1 MKVKFCQKK
10 AGGRPSE
17 NVRESRMDYVMSVV
31 ELLAGLGAFLLGF
44 KFLSDNIEK
53 LAMNKL
59 RGWFDGLAK
68 SKWSRVAGVGI
79 GAGVTAIIQS
89 SSATTV
95 MVVGFVNV
103 GIMSLYQATSVIMGA
118 NIGTT
123 ITAHI
128 ASLQSLDIIGFITI
142 LTCVG
147 VFMDMLSQNERV
159 KTIGLMIAGLGLV
172 FIGLDVMSGAM
183 EIYRENQA
191 IVDFLA
197 AATNPFVLLLVG
209 TLFTALVQ
217 SSSAVT
223 SLIIT
228 MAGQGLLIGGA
239 GTNAV
244 LFLVLGSNIGTCITA
259 ILSSIGANTNAKR
272 ASLIHLMFN
281 VFGTVIFTVFLLA
294 WPGFMRA
301 TLAKWFPDPGRQ
313 IAMFHTFFNV
323 VCTCLFLPFTRV
335 FVKIATKLIRDK
347 KVPEGKSVEE
357 KSASLLD
364 ARFLKTPSIAIAQAN
379 KETAVMAGLAME
391 SLDTAFKA
399 FIEGDESAKD
409 KVEALNKEVS
419 DLGGSIVDYLIRISS
434 EDMLREDEKTV
445 SAIHHATGDILRISE
460 LADNITKYTRN
471 CKRDNIEFSQGVLKS
486 LEQMYEKICDLYES
500 TLEVFDKKDITA
512 IKAVDAVEE
521 EIDADRRTIIDDH
534 IRRLNEGRC
543 KPASSGVFINLV
555 GNLERAADHL
565 TYVAHAFD

>member
-1 MKVKFCQKK
+1 
-10 AGGRPSE
+10 
-17 NVRESRMDYVMSVV
+17 MDYVMSIV

-128 ASLQSLDIIGFITI
+128 ASLQTINFIGFITV

-147 VFMDMLSQNERV
+147 VFMDMLSKNERV
-159 KTIGLMIAGLGLV
+159 KTVGLMIAGLGLV
-172 FIGLDVMSGAM
+172 FLGLDVMSDAM
-183 EIYRENQA
+183 SIYRDNAA
-191 IVDFLA
+191 IKDFLA
-197 AATNPFVLLLVG
+197 SATNPFVLLLVG
-209 TLFTALVQ
+209 TAFTALVQ

-281 VFGTVIFTVFLLA
+281 VFGTIIFSVFLLC
-294 WPGFMRA
+294 WPEFMSA
-301 TLAKWFPDPGRQ
+301 TLAKWFPDAGRQ

-323 VCTCLFLPFTRV
+323 VCTLIFLPFTRV
-335 FVKIATKLIRDK
+335 FVTIATKLIRDK
-347 KVPEGKSVEE
+347 KPRGETAAETAGQT
-357 KSASLLD
+357 LLD

-399 FIEGDESAKD
+399 FIDGDESAKE
-409 KVEALNKEVS
+409 KVEALNHDVAELEK
-419 DLGGSIVDYLIRISS
+419 SIVDYLIKFPR
-434 EDMLREDEKTV
+434 KT
-445 SAIHHATGDILRISE
+445 
-460 LADNITKYTRN
+460 
-471 CKRDNIEFSQGVLKS
+471 
-486 LEQMYEKICDLYES
+486 
-500 TLEVFDKKDITA
+500 
-512 IKAVDAVEE
+512 
-521 EIDADRRTIIDDH
+521 
-534 IRRLNEGRC
+534 
-543 KPASSGVFINLV
+543 
-555 GNLERAADHL
+555 
-565 TYVAHAFD
+565 

>member
-1 MKVKFCQKK
+1 
-10 AGGRPSE
+10 
-17 NVRESRMDYVMSVV
+17 MDYVMSIV

-68 SKWSRVAGVGI
+68 SKWSRVAGVGT

-128 ASLQSLDIIGFITI
+128 ASLQTINFIGFITV

-147 VFMDMLSQNERV
+147 VFMDMLSKNERV
-159 KTIGLMIAGLGLV
+159 KTIGPMIAGLGLV
-172 FIGLDVMSGAM
+172 FLGLDVMSDAM
-183 EIYRENQA
+183 SIYRDNAA
-191 IVDFLA
+191 IKEFLA
-197 AATNPFVLLLVG
+197 SATNPFVLLLVG
-209 TLFTALVQ
+209 TVFTALVQ

-281 VFGTVIFTVFLLA
+281 VFGTIIFSVFLLC
-294 WPGFMRA
+294 WPGFMSA
-301 TLAKWFPDPGRQ
+301 TLAKWFPDAGRQ

-323 VCTCLFLPFTRV
+323 ICTLIFLPFTRV
-335 FVKIATKLIRDK
+335 FVTIATKLIRDK
-347 KVPEGKSVEE
+347 KPRGETAAETAGQT
-357 KSASLLD
+357 LLD
-364 ARFLKTPSIAIAQAN
+364 ARFLKTPTIAIAQAN

-399 FIEGDESAKD
+399 FIDGDESAKE
-409 KVEALNKEVS
+409 KVEALNHDVAELEK
-419 DLGGSIVDYLIRISS
+419 SIVDYLIKISS
-434 EDMLREDEKTV
+434 QDVMREDEKTI

-471 CKRDNIEFSQGVLKS
+471 CKRDNIEFSPGVLKS
-486 LEQMYEKICDLYES
+486 LEKMYDKICDLYAG

-512 IKAVDAVEE
+512 LKSVDATEE
-521 EIDADRRTIIDDH
+521 EIDNDRRAIIDDH
-534 IRRLNEGRC
+534 IKRLNEGKC

>member
-1 MKVKFCQKK
+1 
-10 AGGRPSE
+10 
-17 NVRESRMDYVMSVV
+17 MDYVMSVV

-59 RGWFDGLAK
+59 RGWFDGLSR

-128 ASLQSLDIIGFITI
+128 ASLQTINFIGFITV
-142 LTCVG
+142 LTCIG
-147 VFMDMLSQNERV
+147 VFMDMLSKNERV
-159 KTIGLMIAGLGLV
+159 KTVGLMVAGLGLV
-172 FIGLDVMSGAM
+172 FLGLDVMSDAM
-183 EIYRENQA
+183 SIYRDNDA
-191 IVDFLA
+191 IKSFLA
-197 AATNPFVLLLVG
+197 SATNPFILLLVG
-209 TLFTALVQ
+209 TVFTALVQ

-228 MAGQGLLIGGA
+228 MASQGLLIGGA

-259 ILSSIGANTNAKR
+259 ILSSIGASTNAKR

-281 VFGTVIFTVFLLA
+281 VFGTVIFTVFLLC
-294 WPGFMRA
+294 WPGFMSA
-301 TLAKWFPDPGRQ
+301 TLAKWFPDAGRQ

-323 VCTCLFLPFTRV
+323 VCTLIFLPFTRV
-335 FVKIATKLIRDK
+335 FVKIATKLIRGK
-347 KVPEGKSVEE
+347 KAAEGESVEE

-364 ARFLKTPSIAIAQAN
+364 ERFLKTPSIAIAQAN

-391 SLDTAFKA
+391 SLDTAFRA
-399 FIEGDESAKD
+399 FIDKDESAKD

-419 DLGGSIVDYLIRISS
+419 DLSRSIVGYLIKISS
-434 EDMLREDEKTV
+434 ADVMSEDEKTV

-471 CKRDNIEFSQGVLKS
+471 CKRDNIEFSPGVLKS
-486 LEQMYEKICDLYES
+486 LEQMYGKICDLYTN

-512 IKAVDAVEE
+512 IKAVDAVED
-521 EIDADRRTIIDDH
+521 EIDAARRTIINDH
-534 IRRLNEGRC
+534 IKRLNEGRC

>member
-1 MKVKFCQKK
+1 
-10 AGGRPSE
+10 
-17 NVRESRMDYVMSVV
+17 MDYVMSIV

-128 ASLQSLDIIGFITI
+128 ASLQTINFIGFITV

-147 VFMDMLSQNERV
+147 VFMDMLSKNERV

-172 FIGLDVMSGAM
+172 FLGLDVMSDAM
-183 EIYRENQA
+183 SIYRDNAA
-191 IVDFLA
+191 IKEFLA
-197 AATNPFVLLLVG
+197 SATNPFVLLLVG
-209 TLFTALVQ
+209 TVFTALVQ

-281 VFGTVIFTVFLLA
+281 VFGTIIFSVFLLC
-294 WPGFMRA
+294 WPGFMSA
-301 TLAKWFPDPGRQ
+301 TLAKWFPDAGRQ

-323 VCTCLFLPFTRV
+323 ICTLIFLPFTRV
-335 FVKIATKLIRDK
+335 FVTIASKLIRDK
-347 KVPEGKSVEE
+347 KPRGETAAEPAGQT
-357 KSASLLD
+357 LLD
-364 ARFLKTPSIAIAQAN
+364 ARFLKTPTIAIAQAN

-399 FIEGDESAKD
+399 FIDGDESAKE
-409 KVEALNKEVS
+409 KVEALNHDVAELEK
-419 DLGGSIVDYLIRISS
+419 SIVDYLIKISS
-434 EDMLREDEKTV
+434 QDVMREDEKTI

-471 CKRDNIEFSQGVLKS
+471 CKRDNIEFSPGVLKS
-486 LEQMYEKICDLYES
+486 LEKMYDKICDLYAG

-512 IKAVDAVEE
+512 LKSVDATEE
-521 EIDADRRTIIDDH
+521 EIDNDRRAIIDDH
-534 IRRLNEGRC
+534 IKRLNEGKC

>member
-1 MKVKFCQKK
+1 
-10 AGGRPSE
+10 
-17 NVRESRMDYVMSVV
+17 
-31 ELLAGLGAFLLGF
+31 
-44 KFLSDNIEK
+44 
-53 LAMNKL
+53 
-59 RGWFDGLAK
+59 
-68 SKWSRVAGVGI
+68 
-79 GAGVTAIIQS
+79 
-89 SSATTV
+89 
-95 MVVGFVNV
+95 
-103 GIMSLYQATSVIMGA
+103 
-118 NIGTT
+118 
-123 ITAHI
+123 
-128 ASLQSLDIIGFITI
+128 
-142 LTCVG
+142 
-147 VFMDMLSQNERV
+147 
-159 KTIGLMIAGLGLV
+159 
-172 FIGLDVMSGAM
+172 
-183 EIYRENQA
+183 
-191 IVDFLA
+191 
-197 AATNPFVLLLVG
+197 
-209 TLFTALVQ
+209 
-217 SSSAVT
+217 
-223 SLIIT
+223 
-228 MAGQGLLIGGA
+228 
-239 GTNAV
+239 
-244 LFLVLGSNIGTCITA
+244 
-259 ILSSIGANTNAKR
+259 
-272 ASLIHLMFN
+272 
-281 VFGTVIFTVFLLA
+281 
-294 WPGFMRA
+294 MRA

-419 DLGGSIVDYLIRISS
+419 DLGGNIVDYLIRISS